1 MNKEIK
7 ENLTGLMITLGTDT
21 ERKFAWCL
29 RKINNRP
36 FICIHKRKDGY
47 SKFNENDFI
56 TAFPNNNNIKY
67 YKDSANCS
75 IFYIPI
81 NKIITKWLI
90 NNICYYLH
98 INKNKNIHLRIYK

>member
-7 ENLTGLMITLGTDT
+7 ENLTGLMITLGTNT

-47 SKFNENDFI
+47 SKFNE
-56 TAFPNNNNIKY
+56 
-67 YKDSANCS
+67 SVNCS